1 MTTRE
6 YLNQAY
12 RLDDRI
18 RSKQEQIAAL
28 NDLATRCTAHMTGMP
43 HSPNSASSKLENAV
57 TKIVDLQELITADLM
72 ELVDLKAE
80 IIHAIK
86 AVENVDYQLLLELRY
101 ICNKSWPEI
110 AVELGYKMRHTY
122 EVHDAA
128 LEAIKFPEKNLSV
141 Q

>member
-43 HSPNSASSKLENAV
+43 HSPNSGSSKLENAV
-57 TKIVDLQELITADLM
+57 VEPSLDSAEGGDKFQFVRVGYFCKDTKNENTYNRIVG
-72 ELVDLKAE
+72 LK
-80 IIHAIK
+80 
-86 AVENVDYQLLLELRY
+86 D
-101 ICNKSWPEI
+101 S
-110 AVELGYKMRHTY
+110 
-122 EVHDAA
+122 
-128 LEAIKFPEKNLSV
+128 FPKK
-141 Q
+141 